1 MIWASAGGHFLALA
15 SDLFIITVTAASA
28 HTYVLC
34 HWLGVSGLGDRSSL
48 GSTAEGDSFT
58 TMLSCDTDIVLA
70 YCDHVPR
77 AAAVLGLVG
86 VYRLARR
93 VCGTSHTFTSH
104 CPGHGNVDAVASL
117 AFLAKTV
124 V

>member
-1 MIWASAGGHFLALA
+1 
-15 SDLFIITVTAASA
+15 
-28 HTYVLC
+28 
-34 HWLGVSGLGDRSSL
+34 
-48 GSTAEGDSFT
+48 
-58 TMLSCDTDIVLA
+58 MLSCDTDIVLA

-86 VYRLARR
+86 VCRLARR